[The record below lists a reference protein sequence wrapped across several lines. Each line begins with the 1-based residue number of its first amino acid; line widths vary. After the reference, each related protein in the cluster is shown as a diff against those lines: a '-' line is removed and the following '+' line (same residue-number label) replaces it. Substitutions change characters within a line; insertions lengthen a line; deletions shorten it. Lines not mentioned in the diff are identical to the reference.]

1 MDFESLERC
10 WRENADGPLPRLEEA
25 TLMRLIE
32 DRAASVRGDVRR
44 RLRRETAYYLP
55 LMALA
60 GASLLAGFTLNRVVA
75 ASCVLM
81 LLGGVTATLWQ
92 AERRLEDTPLDR
104 SLRETLSALLAQVDA
119 AGRAYV
125 AAYVLVFVLAATAL
139 SATVF
144 WRQSVGVPLAV
155 VSTLGVLAVA
165 WSVQS
170 GRAYVERMFRRYRAE
185 LGDCLRQLEG

>member
-10 WRENADGPLPRLEEA
+10 WREDADHPLPRLEEA

-55 LMALA
+55 MMALT
-60 GASLLAGFTLNRVVA
+60 GASLLGGFTLNRVVA

-92 AERRLEDTPLDR
+92 AERRLEDTR
-104 SLRETLSALLAQVDA
+104 
-119 AGRAYV
+119 
-125 AAYVLVFVLAATAL
+125 
-139 SATVF
+139 
-144 WRQSVGVPLAV
+144 
-155 VSTLGVLAVA
+155 VLAVA

>member
-92 AERRLEDTPLDR
+92 AERRLEDTR
-104 SLRETLSALLAQVDA
+104 
-119 AGRAYV
+119 
-125 AAYVLVFVLAATAL
+125 
-139 SATVF
+139 
-144 WRQSVGVPLAV
+144 
-155 VSTLGVLAVA
+155 VLAVA

>member
-155 VSTLGVLAVA
+155 VSTLGVLAVRA
-165 WSVQS
+165 EWTRVRGADVPAIP
-170 GRAYVERMFRRYRAE
+170 GRAR
-185 LGDCLRQLEG
+185 

>member
-10 WRENADGPLPRLEEA
+10 WREDAEHPLPRLEEA

-32 DRAASVRGDVRR
+32 DRAAGVRGDVRR

-55 LMALA
+55 MMALA

-81 LLGGVTATLWQ
+81 LLGGVMATLWR
-92 AERRLEDTPLDR
+92 AERRIEDTPLDQ
-104 SLRETLSALLAQVDA
+104 SLREMLAALLAQVDG

-125 AAYVLVFVLAATAL
+125 AAYVLVFVLAAAASTTA
-139 SATVF
+139 VW
-144 WRQSVGVPLAV
+144 WRQGVGVPLAV
-155 VSTLGVLAVA
+155 VSTLAVLAVA

-185 LGDCLRQLEG
+185 LSDCLRQLEG

>member
-1 MDFESLERC
+1 MDFDSLERC
-10 WRENADGPLPRLEEA
+10 WREDANAPLPRLEEA

-32 DRAASVRGDVRR
+32 DRAAGVRGDVRR

-55 LMALA
+55 MMALT

-81 LLGGVTATLWQ
+81 LLGGVMATLWR
-92 AERRLEDTPLDR
+92 AERRIEDTPLDQ

-125 AAYVLVFVLAATAL
+125 AAYVLVFGLAATVL
-139 SATVF
+139 TATVW
-144 WRQSVGVPLAV
+144 WRQGVGVPLAV

-185 LGDCLRQLEG
+185 LRDCLRQLEG